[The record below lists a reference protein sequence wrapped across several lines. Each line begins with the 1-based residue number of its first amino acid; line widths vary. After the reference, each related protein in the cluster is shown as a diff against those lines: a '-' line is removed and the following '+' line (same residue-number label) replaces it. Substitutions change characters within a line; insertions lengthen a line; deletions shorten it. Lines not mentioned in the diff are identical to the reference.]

1 MFNNGDM
8 PAGSINQGKIKATKT
23 YIGTLLQQ
31 IEPGIQITN
40 ENIDSVIQQQME
52 KRNITPTFYPRDTN
66 LTQFDQLTALI
77 KQLNQENLKI
87 QIKTLLPQIDPS
99 IDLSN
104 IDYVIATKMVENGI
118 DSTQPQLQQLTDL
131 KRKLEQKLEK
141 IGGKKHKSKR
151 YRKSRKQRKTKT
163 KRRLRRSYKYK

>member
-1 MFNNGDM
+1 M
-8 PAGSINQGKIKATKT
+8 PAGSINQGKINATKG
-23 YIGTLLQQ
+23 YISNLLKQ

-52 KRNITPTFYPRDTN
+52 KRNITPTFNPSDTN

-77 KQLNQENLKI
+77 KQLNQE
-87 QIKTLLPQIDPS
+87 
-99 IDLSN
+99 
-104 IDYVIATKMVENGI
+104 
-118 DSTQPQLQQLTDL
+118 
-131 KRKLEQKLEK
+131 KLEQKK
-141 IGGKKHKSKR
+141 IGGKKHKSKK

>member
-1 MFNNGDM
+1 MFNNDDM

-40 ENIDSVIQQQME
+40 ENIDSVIATKLVE
-52 KRNITPTFYPRDTN
+52 NEIDT
-66 LTQFDQLTALI
+66 TQTQLNQLTAL
-77 KQLNQENLKI
+77 L
-87 QIKTLLPQIDPS
+87 T
-99 IDLSN
+99 
-104 IDYVIATKMVENGI
+104 
-118 DSTQPQLQQLTDL
+118 QLQ
-131 KRKLEQKLEK
+131 KEK
-141 IGGKKHKSKR
+141 KGGKKHKSKR

>member
-1 MFNNGDM
+1 M

-87 QIKTLLPQIDPS
+87 QIKNLLQKIDSSIQITDE
-99 IDLSN
+99 N
-104 IDYVIATKMVENGI
+104 IDSVIATKLVENEI
-118 DSTQPQLQQLTDL
+118 DSTQPQFDQLTTL
-131 KRKLEQKLEK
+131 KGKLEQKLEK

>member
-1 MFNNGDM
+1 M

-66 LTQFDQLTALI
+66 LTQFVV
-77 KQLNQENLKI
+77 
-87 QIKTLLPQIDPS
+87 
-99 IDLSN
+99 
-104 IDYVIATKMVENGI
+104 YI
-118 DSTQPQLQQLTDL
+118 DSHYSQNSNFHLYIIQNL
-131 KRKLEQKLEK
+131 
-141 IGGKKHKSKR
+141 
-151 YRKSRKQRKTKT
+151 
-163 KRRLRRSYKYK
+163 